1 MLSILYFLYLNYHQL
16 NDGYLNYVP
25 LFGGIPAQASQC
37 DIFNLNDCALSEPYP
52 TFGSQH

>member
-1 MLSILYFLYLNYHQL
+1 MLSIFYFLYLNYHQL

-25 LFGGIPAQASQC
+25 LFGGIPAQAYQGG
-37 DIFNLNDCALSEPYP
+37 IFNLNDCALSEPYP